1 MIMKRTT
8 STKHQLIIFF
18 VLTYA
23 VSWLLFYIGHQ
34 TQILPIILLGIWAPS
49 LTSIFLTA
57 YFFGKKG
64 IIQMFSRFKRVK
76 IKWYWWLALLL
87 LPATIHITGTSLWG
101 LFYNGE
107 INTSNL
113 YISYMLAAIIPSI
126 LIAGLGEE
134 LGWRG
139 FALPRLQQNF
149 SPIAASFI
157 LAIVHLLWHLP
168 TYWLGQGIHNVPF
181 LFVLAFVFPWTF
193 IFNWLYNKSGGSLI
207 FAVGFHAIS
216 NASLSIVRFMP
227 WDEVVPITPKLVT
240 QLSLPEELGGPYLTV
255 CAVYFLVA
263 IIVVL
268 KGGFNKVNTDI
279 P

>member
-1 MIMKRTT
+1 MIIKRTT

-23 VSWLLFYIGHQ
+23 ASWLLFYVGHQ

-49 LTSIFLTA
+49 LTSICLTA

-64 IIQMFSRFKRVK
+64 LAKMFGRFKRVK
-76 IKWYWWLALLL
+76 IKWYWWLVLLL
-87 LPATIHITGTSLWG
+87 LPATIHITGFSLWQ
-101 LFYNGE
+101 LYYNGE
-107 INTSNL
+107 ISTSSFH
-113 YISYMLAAIIPSI
+113 ISYVFAAIIPSFV
-126 LIAGLGEE
+126 IAGFGEE

-149 SPIAASFI
+149 SPIVASFI

-181 LFVLAFVFPWTF
+181 IFILAFVFSWTF

-227 WDEVVPITPKLVT
+227 WDDVVPITPELVT
-240 QLSLPEELGGPYLTV
+240 QLSLPEELGGPYLAV

-263 IIVVL
+263 LIVVF